1 MDNLEKKLINIPKHK
16 LRLKADLKIKTR
28 LYKMIILEKVNN
40 FSQLFVF
47 KSIFLNRAMIVALMV
62 FMILGSTAF
71 YAYGSE
77 RITLGDKLY
86 PLKLTLE
93 NVKDNL
99 TPSSVSKVKNYN
111 NLSTRRLEEALILSN
126 KQKEV
131 DNQIT
136 KTIDRAVENVGKSVA
151 AVKKIDDSKE
161 SEKATTKV
169 KENSN
174 NNLRVL
180 EKIEK
185 NINHQEH
192 QELSKKI
199 DEAKESINQYNNS
212 FDNEDDNKS
221 HKQKDKKDKRDK
233 RDE

>member
-1 MDNLEKKLINIPKHK
+1 MPSHK
-16 LRLKADLKIKTR
+16 LGFKADLKIKAR

-40 FSQLFVF
+40 FSRLFVF
-47 KSIFLNRAMIVALMV
+47 KNLFLNRAMVVALMIFV
-62 FMILGSTAF
+62 ILGSTAF

-93 NVKDNL
+93 NVKNNL

-126 KQKEV
+126 KQKEA
-131 DNQIT
+131 DNNIT

-151 AVKKIDDSKE
+151 TVKKIDNSEE
-161 SEKATTKV
+161 SEKATTKI
-169 KENSN
+169 KENSD

-192 QELSKKI
+192 QELLKKI
-199 DEAKESINQYNNS
+199 DEAKESINKYNNS
-212 FDNEDDNKS
+212 FNNEDDNKS
-221 HKQKDKKDKRDK
+221 HKQKDKKDR
-233 RDE
+233 